1 MALYIGGVAVDAT
14 AAEIDVLDGLDRG
27 SIIYGNASSVT
38 TVLDQ
43 GNADEVL
50 TSDGTDIA
58 WAAVAGGGDVSKVGT
73 PANNE
78 VGIWTGDGTI
88 EGESNITYDGTTFG
102 VDDAAVFND
111 SQGDN
116 DFRVE
121 GDNEEYLLFCDASTD
136 RVGIGTDSPA
146 QLLHLLSTTS
156 GGKCILKMEDT
167 NADDNPPTQQFVKNS
182 ESPAVNDYLGCTY
195 YYGDDNALNVHTF
208 GGISVQSSVVTDGS
222 EEGMMNLM
230 TSTAGALATTM
241 TLKGDK
247 VGIGTTSPDTAAGSV
262 LHLKGSS
269 STTTLIIEC
278 EDSDYCGITF
288 QNTSMTTNRW
298 QVFMD
303 AAEDFKIGRASVF
316 DAIKIDQTSGNTYTS
331 DGTVYSLASDERL
344 KTDIR
349 DFTHGLS
356 VVNQLNPVYYKFNG
370 KNNTTEDEED
380 RIGMLANVVKDIAP
394 DITETTMGD
403 LDGVDTELYTMS
415 YDKLI
420 FYAVNAIKELSAKV
434 EALENE

>member
-182 ESPAVNDYLGCTY
+182 ASPAVNDYLGCTY
-195 YYGDDNALNVHTF
+195 YYGDDDAGNVHNF

-247 VGIGTTSPDTAAGSV
+247 VGIGTTSPEET
-262 LHLKGSS
+262 LHIEGQCFAKSS
-269 STTTLIIEC
+269 STAVKAYRTTP
-278 EDSDYCGITF
+278 
-288 QNTSMTTNRW
+288 TTTAT
-298 QVFMD
+298 VF
-303 AAEDFKIGRASVF
+303 R
-316 DAIKIDQTSGNTYTS
+316 
-331 DGTVYSLASDERL
+331 VYSDVTSAQTKHADIACDGDMLNTNGSYGQYSDVSLKQDISDATSQWDDVKLLASKARKFRL
-344 KTDIR
+344 KAEVNALGDEAKWMLGFVAQEIEDISPYLVK
-349 DFTHGLS
+349 DL
-356 VVNQLNPVYYKFNG
+356 
-370 KNNTTEDEED
+370 EDEDTGETIKAVKYSIAQMKAFKALGEALD
-380 RIGMLANVVKDIAP
+380 RVEQL
-394 DITETTMGD
+394 E
-403 LDGVDTELYTMS
+403 
-415 YDKLI
+415 
-420 FYAVNAIKELSAKV
+420 AKV